1 MVREVLYQYQNTM
14 LNYAVNNEEA
24 VARIKDINEQIQEE
38 NVKEVADNSKLT
50 KLMFEQMLRGLYIN
64 NIN

>member
-24 VARIKDINEQIQEE
+24 VARVKDINEQIQEE

-64 NIN
+64 NVN

>member
-24 VARIKDINEQIQEE
+24 VARVKDINEQIQEE

-64 NIN
+64 NVI